1 MPQLKKENME
11 KVFCNCC
18 HHEMTKLGT
27 TSDCTFGI
35 ETARVKY
42 VCPNCGHV
50 AFLDPEKWNL

>member
-1 MPQLKKENME
+1 ME